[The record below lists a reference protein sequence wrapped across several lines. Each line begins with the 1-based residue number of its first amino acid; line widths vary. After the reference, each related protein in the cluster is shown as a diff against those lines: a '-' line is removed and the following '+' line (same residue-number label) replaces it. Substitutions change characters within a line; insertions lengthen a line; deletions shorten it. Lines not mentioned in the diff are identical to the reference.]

1 MKKNDGFLKKILLF
15 GAGKSATCL
24 IDYLASEA
32 AKQYW
37 QIKVADGNFAL
48 ASEKIAGYDHALAVQ
63 VDVSDEMDRNELIE
77 EADIVISML
86 PPHLHILVAQNC
98 VAVGRSLLTASYI
111 DDDIRK
117 LEPEINKKGL
127 LFLCEMGLDP
137 GIDHMSAM
145 QLIHR
150 IRGQSG
156 KITSFYSHCGG
167 LVAPESDDNPWHY
180 KISWNSRNIA
190 LAGKAG
196 AAYILNKEVVHLPYS
211 AALFDAGRKV
221 QVPGYGEY
229 AWYPNRDSI
238 AYSRLYELEE
248 ANTFIRS
255 TLRHPDF
262 CKGWKKI
269 VELELTKEA
278 KQFNTDELTYR
289 EVLEWHLQQKGNETS
304 ITEKERQLLD
314 YLGLY
319 DDVKINHGL
328 CSAADIIQ
336 LAIQQKL
343 RLLPGDKDLIVMMHE
358 IGFELT
364 SGAQKIRSFLV
375 AKGEDNKRT
384 AMAKTVGLPLGI
396 ATKLI
401 LEDKIDVRGLHIPIL
416 PEIYEPVLAELKKE
430 GIAFID
436 EIQKTNA
443 G

>member
-1 MKKNDGFLKKILLF
+1 MRKIIVF

-24 IDYLASEA
+24 IDYLAGEA
-32 AKQYW
+32 AKQNW
-37 QIKVADGNFAL
+37 QIKVADGNFAFAL
-48 ASEKIAGYDHALAVQ
+48 EKTAGYDYAVPVE
-63 VDVSDEMDRNELIE
+63 VDVSHGMARNELIE

-86 PPHLHILVAQNC
+86 PSSLHALVAQNC
-98 VAVGRSLLTASYI
+98 ATAGRNLLTASYV

-145 QLIHR
+145 QLIRR
-150 IRGQSG
+150 IREQAG

-180 KISWNSRNIA
+180 KISWNPRNIV

-196 AAYILNKEVVHLPYS
+196 AAYKLDKEIIHLPYS
-211 AALFDAGRKV
+211 GALFDPGRKI
-221 QVPGYGEY
+221 QVPGYGDY
-229 AWYPNRDSI
+229 AWYPNRDSV
-238 AYSRLYELEE
+238 AYSRLYGLEE
-248 ANTFIRS
+248 ANTFIRT

-262 CKGWKKI
+262 CMGWKKI
-269 VELELTKEA
+269 VELELTEDTNRY
-278 KQFNTDELTYR
+278 NTDELTYKQF
-289 EVLEWHLQQKGNETS
+289 LELHLQQNGKEAS
-304 ITEKERQLLD
+304 ITEKERKLLD

-319 DDVKINHGL
+319 DDVNINSGL

-343 RLLPGDKDLIVMMHE
+343 RLLPGDKDLIVMLHE
-358 IGFELT
+358 IEFEAK
-364 SGAQKIRSFLV
+364 SGTQKMRSFLV
-375 AKGEDNKRT
+375 VKGENNKRT

-396 ATKLI
+396 AAKLI
-401 LEDKIDVRGLHIPIL
+401 LEDKIHIRGLHIPIL
-416 PEIYEPVLAELKKE
+416 PEIYEPVLAELQKE

-436 EIQKTNA
+436 EVPISNA